1 MIALLR
7 GVNVGGKKR
16 VPMADL
22 CKLAA
27 DLGWRDVAS
36 YIQSGNLTFTGEGP
50 AAAAEAAL
58 EAAIARRFGFPVEV
72 LVRTRGAWGRYA
84 AGSPFPDAEA
94 AHPQTLLLALAKAKP
109 RPDAAAKLA
118 PYATAGERIK
128 MIADGLW
135 IDFHQSIGQ
144 SKLTPA
150 VLDRAVGSTVTAR
163 NWRTVL
169 KLAEMSAPPPA

>member
-16 VPMADL
+16 VPMVDL
-22 CKLAA
+22 CKVAA
-27 DLGWRDVAS
+27 GLGWRDVSS
-36 YIQSGNLTFTGEGP
+36 YIQSGNLTFTAEGT
-50 AAAAEAAL
+50 AAAAETAL
-58 EAAIARRFGFPVEV
+58 EGAIARKFGFPVEV
-72 LVRTRGAWGRYA
+72 IVRRRDAWLRHA
-84 AGSPFPDAEA
+84 AGSPFPEAEA
-94 AHPQTLLLALAKAKP
+94 THPQTLLLGLAKAKP

-118 PYATAGERIK
+118 PYATSGERIAV
-128 MIADGLW
+128 IADGIW

-163 NWRTVL
+163 NWRTVQ
-169 KLAEMSAPPPA
+169 KLAELSAAPEK